1 VTPPAGGARDGAN
14 ALPIG
19 AAIADCIA
27 RRDGAPEARE
37 VLRDQLGQVVRSAWI
52 SWAREQP
59 AIKDSW
65 LVQWEGL
72 SEPEKEVDRRIGMAV
87 ATAVAPDLYGEGL
100 EVGRALSARRGAAA
114 DAARGEEL
122 AEEWECHRDPCF
134 GVDDSANQRAVGDKM
149 AALLHRLAQP
159 GAGERETLMRPAA
172 DVIAGLVRLRP
183 YAVTLVPDDFGWTVN
198 VADGPD
204 GPVRD
209 YGAATLVA
217 ALEQALAALKEAPRA

>member
-1 VTPPAGGARDGAN
+1 MTPPAGGARDGAN

-87 ATAVAPDLYGEGL
+87 AAAVAPDLYGEGL

-114 DAARGEEL
+114 DTAR
-122 AEEWECHRDPCF
+122 
-134 GVDDSANQRAVGDKM
+134 
-149 AALLHRLAQP
+149 P
-159 GAGERETLMRPAA
+159 GGRTER
-172 DVIAGLVRLRP
+172 
-183 YAVTLVPDDFGWTVN
+183 
-198 VADGPD
+198 
-204 GPVRD
+204 
-209 YGAATLVA
+209 
-217 ALEQALAALKEAPRA
+217 